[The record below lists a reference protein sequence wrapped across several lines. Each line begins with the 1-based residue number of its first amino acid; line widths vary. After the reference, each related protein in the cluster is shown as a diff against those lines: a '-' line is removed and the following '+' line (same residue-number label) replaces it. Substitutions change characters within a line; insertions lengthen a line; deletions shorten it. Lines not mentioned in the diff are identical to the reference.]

1 MTFDLN
7 GNLAICAGFAHMKAK
22 RMVVESISSKE
33 ASFPD
38 ERQERIAEMV
48 ATRGK
53 VRISHLTELFGVSEP
68 TVRKDL
74 TIMEQRGLLKRTHGG
89 AVSIRPPVEQAMASR
104 LAENAE
110 AKRAIGKACVEL
122 LAPGEAIF
130 LDSGTT
136 VQQVASALVGTGLR
150 LTVLTDAPFS
160 AEVVADLPGVS
171 HLLIGGQLRRISGC
185 LTGPLAME
193 NLKRFTISTAFLG
206 ASGLSEIGVTVS
218 DFAEAQLKAAVVARA
233 QRVVLP
239 IDHTKVGVSDFAHVC
254 DIADVDV
261 IVTDQVTERL
271 EKLCRGLQVHLVSAL
286 NDARRH

>member
-1 MTFDLN
+1 M
-7 GNLAICAGFAHMKAK
+7 LAEIP
-22 RMVVESISSKE
+22 SSE
-33 ASFPD
+33 GASFPD

-48 ATRGK
+48 AMRGK
-53 VRISHLTELFGVSEP
+53 VRIGQLTELFGVSEP

-110 AKRAIGKACVEL
+110 AKRLIGKACVEL

-136 VQQVASALVGTGLR
+136 VQQIAHAIAGTGLR
-150 LTVLTDAPFS
+150 LTVLTDSPSS
-160 AEVVADLPGVS
+160 AEEVADLPGVS

-193 NLKRFTISTAFLG
+193 NLKQFTISTAFIG
-206 ASGLSEIGVTVS
+206 ASGLSEIGVSVS
-218 DFAEAQLKAAVVARA
+218 DLSEAQLKAAVIAKA

-239 IDHTKVGVSDFAHVC
+239 IDHTKIGISDFAHVC
-254 DIADVDV
+254 DIADLDI
-261 IVTDQVTERL
+261 IVTNEVTDRL
-271 EKLCRGLQVHLVSAL
+271 EKLCRGSQVRLVSAQA
-286 NDARRH
+286 NGARRH